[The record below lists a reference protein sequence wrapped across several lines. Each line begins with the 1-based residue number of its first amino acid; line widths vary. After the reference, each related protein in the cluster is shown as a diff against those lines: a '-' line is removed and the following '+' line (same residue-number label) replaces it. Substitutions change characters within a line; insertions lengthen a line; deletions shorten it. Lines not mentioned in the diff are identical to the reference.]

1 MRFLNEKTLFSVT
14 LKTLL
19 MITIA
24 GVLSDRICEFCILAE
39 YFDKNIIEMEQCSFV
54 GNINTDVTESSN
66 VMIRVLDTAHDS
78 MKWN

>member
-1 MRFLNEKTLFSVT
+1 MRFLNKKTLFSVT

-24 GVLSDRICEFCILAE
+24 GVLIDRICEFCILAE

>member
-78 MKWN
+78 MEWN

>member
-1 MRFLNEKTLFSVT
+1 MRFLNKKTLFSVT

-39 YFDKNIIEMEQCSFV
+39 YFDNNIIEMEQCSFV

>member
-1 MRFLNEKTLFSVT
+1 MRFLNKKTLFSVT

-78 MKWN
+78 MEWN

>member
-1 MRFLNEKTLFSVT
+1 
-14 LKTLL
+14 

-78 MKWN
+78 MEWN

>member
-1 MRFLNEKTLFSVT
+1 
-14 LKTLL
+14 

>member
-1 MRFLNEKTLFSVT
+1 MRFLNKKTLFSVT